1 MYMTCTQNYNLQ
13 IYINI
18 IYIFPLLHFKWWKGQ
33 MFAGMHGSWNWATVK
48 WWNVDGDKVDSTIEV
63 VV

>member
-1 MYMTCTQNYNLQ
+1 
-13 IYINI
+13 
-18 IYIFPLLHFKWWKGQ
+18 